1 MIVRNKGTS
10 GTDSKVNTQVQQS
23 IKKGLDFLFDDD
35 IDMGDFGNDALD
47 EDEDDN
53 DNEVMIEKDLDN
65 WI

>member
-1 MIVRNKGTS
+1 
-10 GTDSKVNTQVQQS
+10 
-23 IKKGLDFLFDDD
+23 
-35 IDMGDFGNDALD
+35 MGDFGNDALD